1 MIKSIIVDDEQF
13 TLDEIRDTIKGFN
26 ELEVI
31 EATTNPNKALEMI
44 KKHDIQLAFLDIE
57 MQGISGISLAEKM
70 IEIKPNIEVV
80 FITAYDN
87 YAYDAFE
94 ANAIDYVLKPIRVE
108 RLEKTIKK
116 VLKIIKTQKE
126 IKKDELKVR
135 FFKKFRVFNEEESV
149 RWRTSKDGELLAYL
163 IENVGIPIHKEKL
176 IDKIWADVDLKNALI
191 YLQSSIYRIR
201 KLFSKYGYE
210 DTIKYAN
217 NSYIIKDIDID
228 CDLWRFNKYLNKKYI
243 LSDANIS
250 EYEKIFELYVGDYL
264 EEDAY
269 VWAMDMQENLKHKY
283 LKLVTSIGA
292 YYMRKNDF
300 NKAIEYLEKLVKVDP
315 FYDEGIKL
323 LFKCHYEKNEIR
335 DLRKQFTKLESIA
348 QEEYGVYLT
357 EDIVRYYNTLIKK

>member
-13 TLDEIRDTIKGFN
+13 TLEEIRDTIKDFD
-26 ELEVI
+26 EVDVV
-31 EATTNPNKALEMI
+31 EATTDYNKALEI
-44 KKHDIQLAFLDIE
+44 VKKYDIQLAFLDIE
-57 MQGISGISLAEKM
+57 MQGINGISLAEKM
-70 IEIKPNIEVV
+70 IEINPSIEVV

-94 ANAIDYVLKPIRVE
+94 ANAIDYVLKPIRAE
-108 RLEKTIKK
+108 RLEKTLKK
-116 VLKIIKTQKE
+116 ILKIIKTEPE
-126 IKKDELKVR
+126 IKKSTLKVR
-135 FFKKFRVFNEEESV
+135 FFKKFRVFNEVESV
-149 RWRTSKDGELLAYL
+149 RWRTTKDGELLAYL
-163 IENVGIPIHKEKL
+163 LENVGIPIHKEKI
-176 IDKIWADVDLKNALI
+176 IDKLWADVELKNALI

-217 NSYIIKDIDID
+217 NSYIIKDINID
-228 CDLWRFNKYLNKKYI
+228 CDLWSFNKYLNRNYI
-243 LSDANIS
+243 LSEDNIH

-283 LKLVTSIGA
+283 LRLVTNIGA

-315 FYDEGIKL
+315 FYEEGIKL

-357 EDIVRYYNTLIKK
+357 EDIVRYYNTLIKR

>member
-13 TLDEIRDTIKGFN
+13 TLEEIRDTIKDFD
-26 ELEVI
+26 EVDVV
-31 EATTNPNKALEMI
+31 EATTDHNKALEI
-44 KKHDIQLAFLDIE
+44 VKKYDIQLAFLDIE
-57 MQGISGISLAEKM
+57 MQGINGISLAEKM
-70 IEIKPNIEVV
+70 IEIKPEMEIV

-116 VLKIIKTQKE
+116 VLKIIKTE
-126 IKKDELKVR
+126 SAIKKNMLKVR
-135 FFKKFRVFNEEESV
+135 FFKKFLVFNEEESV
-149 RWRTSKDGELLAYL
+149 SWRTSKDGEVLAYL
-163 IENVGIPIHKEKL
+163 LANVGFPIHKEKL
-176 IDKIWADVDLKNALI
+176 IYNIWADVDLKNALI

-201 KLFSKYGYE
+201 KIFSKYGYE

-217 NSYIIKDIDID
+217 NSYIIKDINID
-228 CDLWRFNKYLNKKYI
+228 CDFWSFNKYLNKNYI
-243 LSDANIS
+243 LSEDNIN
-250 EYEKIFELYVGDYL
+250 EYEKIFELYIGDYL

-283 LKLVTSIGA
+283 LRLATNIGA
-292 YYMRKNDF
+292 YCMEKNDF
-300 NKAIEYLEKLVKVDP
+300 NKAIEYLEKLIKVDP

-335 DLRKQFTKLESIA
+335 DLIKQFTKLESIA
-348 QEEYGVYLT
+348 QEEYGLYLS
-357 EDIVRYYNTLIKK
+357 EDLVNYYNTLVKK